1 MARGVGKEGA
11 TPLMRAAYEM
21 RKNGS
26 TWNEVGRALNLTTS
40 SVREHVAGAE
50 RHGLPVLPKRDYQR
64 RAVIT
69 DPEAVRNLVG
79 GLGLVA
85 EVSGEFDLKRF
96 LDVAA
101 AAGIPPRLATA
112 LGRRVAANY
121 GPVREALK
129 KMNLAERV
137 EDITARADLI
147 ASHID
152 EVSIAGMN
160 AKDLGIAWKVL
171 IDGAQLLGGKP
182 TQIFDFNV
190 RRRLEVLMPEF
201 LAEAKRRGITLE
213 GEFKAVVQE
222 SEAA

>member
-1 MARGVGKEGA
+1 MGKGVGPEGA
-11 TPLMRAAYEM
+11 TALMRAAYEM

-26 TWNEVGRALNLTTS
+26 TWNEVSRALNLTPS
-40 SVREHVAGAE
+40 SCRQHVEGAE
-50 RHGLPVLPKRDYQR
+50 RHGLPALPKRDYKR

-69 DPEAVRNLVG
+69 DPVVVKNLAE
-79 GLGLVA
+79 GLGVVA
-85 EVSGEFDLKRF
+85 EGEFDMKKF

-101 AAGIPPRLATA
+101 AAGMAPRLAMA

-121 GPVREALK
+121 GPVVEELK
-129 KMNLAERV
+129 QMTLAERV
-137 EDITARADLI
+137 ADITARADKV
-147 ASHID
+147 ASYID

-160 AKDLGIAWKVL
+160 AKDLGLAWKLL

-213 GEFKAVVQE
+213 GEFKSLPQQQE
-222 SEAA
+222 AG